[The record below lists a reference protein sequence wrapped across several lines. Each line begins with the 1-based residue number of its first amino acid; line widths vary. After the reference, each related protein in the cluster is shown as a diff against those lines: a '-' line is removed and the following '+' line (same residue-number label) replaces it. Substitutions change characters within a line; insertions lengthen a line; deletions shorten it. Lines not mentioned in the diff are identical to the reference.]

1 MAIQMHHADENF
13 EKCLEVLEESQRIVK
28 THYGTQSSEVSSWQ
42 FGWQYRGPNRGSL
55 DLKHSKDQKFDQ
67 VFVASHR

>member
-28 THYGTQSSEVSSWQ
+28 THYGTQSSEVSRLLQRCGKAGDSTESP
-42 FGWQYRGPNRGSL
+42 GI
-55 DLKHSKDQKFDQ
+55 
-67 VFVASHR
+67 